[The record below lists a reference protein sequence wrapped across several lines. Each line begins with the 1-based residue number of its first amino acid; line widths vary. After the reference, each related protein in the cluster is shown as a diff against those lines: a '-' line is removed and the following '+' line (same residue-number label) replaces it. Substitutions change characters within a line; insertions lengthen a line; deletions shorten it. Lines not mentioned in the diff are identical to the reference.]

1 MSPKVLARNGVKE
14 STGGERLDGPLRVHM
29 AAPRYVTL
37 LHGECGVGRTT
48 VVFGQEAHQQIRFP
62 MRIFSIMLA
71 DAGAYQTY
79 AASVLQGGV
88 AWDKFA
94 PAQHIPVDAPLIT
107 CGALHTVG
115 AVGRY
120 GVGGGE
126 CLGLQWQRTSAQH
139 GSKHHA
145 QG

>member
-1 MSPKVLARNGVKE
+1 
-14 STGGERLDGPLRVHM
+14 
-29 AAPRYVTL
+29 
-37 LHGECGVGRTT
+37 
-48 VVFGQEAHQQIRFP
+48 
-62 MRIFSIMLA
+62 MRIFSIMPA

-120 GVGGGE
+120 GVGGASVWACSG
-126 CLGLQWQRTSAQH
+126 SAPSH
-139 GSKHHA
+139 STVASTTRKDNFLISNHFITMPSVFF
-145 QG
+145 